1 MPTKQRVAKWA
12 ICGAICAA
20 GLLSYAQAQ
29 ESVSGVVLAE
39 NQPVPPPPESVADEV
54 AAEDAA
60 ENLAQIVP
68 PRAEESNPVPNPSAI
83 DGGRGLRLRSFV
95 LTSLYEAGADYTD
108 NVFASSTNKRSDRIY
123 TLNTSLALQSDWVRH
138 SLRLSLDSART
149 FFEKN
154 PSEDTVTLNTQGQL
168 RIDIRR
174 DTTLDLRTEFILDQE
189 ARGSVDLNANA
200 TSPTDIYRFNASAA
214 LNKRFNRVSVR
225 LRGGFQSNEFDDT
238 PLSNDTVEDNSDRN
252 NYEADTSLRVGY
264 DVSPRLGVFSELTYA
279 KTVFDRQVDNNGDIR
294 GSQSYGANAGVTVEF
309 SGLLNGEF
317 SVGYRQAM
325 FEDASFSDVD
335 ALVANAAFTW
345 TPSQLTVVTTNL
357 STDLGQTTLS
367 GSSGSIR
374 RTASVGVTHAW
385 RENIDLNARAA
396 IDFEDFNEI
405 SLNETTYNLSFGIDY
420 TLGRNM
426 TLGARYRYQK
436 FDSSTAGADY
446 DVNSVGVRLTYA
458 D

>member
-1 MPTKQRVAKWA
+1 MPTKQRVARWA

-20 GLLSYAQAQ
+20 SLSFAQAQ
-29 ESVSGVVLAE
+29 ETVSGVVLAE
-39 NQPVPPPPESVADEV
+39 NQPAPPPPEDVAGEV
-54 AAEDAA
+54 AAENAA
-60 ENLAQIVP
+60 YNLAQITP
-68 PRAEESNPVPNPSAI
+68 PRIEENIPAPPPSAI
-83 DGGRGLRLRSFV
+83 DDGRGLRLRSFV
-95 LTSLYEAGADYTD
+95 LTGLYEAGADYTD
-108 NVFASSTNKRSDRIY
+108 NVFASATNQRSDRIY

-138 SLRLSLDSART
+138 SLRLSLESART

-174 DTTLDLRTEFILDQE
+174 DTTLDLRTGFVLDQE

-200 TSPTDIYRFNASAA
+200 ASPTDIYRFNASAT
-214 LNKRFNRVSVR
+214 LNKRFNRMTMR
-225 LRGGFQSNEFDDT
+225 LRGGFQSNKYDDT
-238 PLSNDTVEDNSDRN
+238 PLSNGTIEDNSDRN
-252 NYEADTSLRVGY
+252 NYEVNTVLRVGY

-279 KTVFDRQVDNNGDIR
+279 KTVYDRKVDNNGDIR
-294 GSQSYGANAGVTVEF
+294 GSQTYGANAGVNVEF

-317 SVGYRQAM
+317 SLGYRQAT
-325 FEDASFSDVD
+325 FEDSGFGDVD

-345 TPSQLTVVTTNL
+345 APSQLTVVTANL

-367 GSSGSIR
+367 GSSGSVQR
-374 RTASVGVTHAW
+374 SASLSVTHAW

-396 IDFEDFNEI
+396 IDYEDFNEI

-420 TLGRNM
+420 DIGRNL

-436 FDSSTAGADY
+436 FDSSAAGADY
-446 DVNSVGVRLTYA
+446 DVNTVGVRLTYA

>member
-1 MPTKQRVAKWA
+1 MPTKQRVAKWV

-20 GLLSYAQAQ
+20 GLSFAQAQ
-29 ESVSGVVLAE
+29 ETVSGVILAE
-39 NQPVPPPPESVADEV
+39 NQPVPPPPESVASQI

-60 ENLAQIVP
+60 QNLAQIAP
-68 PRAEESNPVPNPSAI
+68 PRAQGNIPAANAREI
-83 DGGRGLRLRSFV
+83 DDGRGLRLRSFV

-108 NVFASSTNKRSDRIY
+108 NVFASSTSQRSDRIY

-138 SLRLSLDSART
+138 SLRLNLDSART

-154 PSEDTVTLNTQGQL
+154 PSEDTVTLDTSAQL
-168 RIDIRR
+168 RLDIRR
-174 DTTLDLRTEFILDQE
+174 DTTLDLRTGFILDQE

-214 LNKRFNRVSVR
+214 LNKRFNRMTVR
-225 LRGGFQSNEFDDT
+225 LRGGFQSNEYDDT
-238 PLSNDTVEDNSDRN
+238 PLSNGTIEDNSDRN
-252 NYEADTSLRVGY
+252 NYETNTTLRVGY
-264 DVSPRLGVFSELTYA
+264 DVSPRLGVFSELTYT
-279 KTVFDRQVDNNGDIR
+279 KTVYDRQVDNNGDIR

-317 SVGYRQAM
+317 SVGYRQAT

-345 TPSQLTVVTTNL
+345 APSQLTVVTANL

-367 GSSGSIR
+367 GSSGSVQ
-374 RTASVGVTHAW
+374 RTAALSVTHAW
-385 RENIDLNARAA
+385 RENIDLNARASVSY
-396 IDFEDFNEI
+396 EDFNEI

-420 TLGRNM
+420 DVGRNL

-436 FDSSTAGADY
+436 FDSSAAGADY
-446 DVNSVGVRLTYA
+446 DVNTVGVRLTYA

>member
-1 MPTKQRVAKWA
+1 MPTKQRVAKWV

-20 GLLSYAQAQ
+20 GLTLAQAQ
-29 ESVSGVVLAE
+29 ETVSGVVLAE
-39 NQPVPPPPESVADEV
+39 NQPPPQPPEDVASEV
-54 AAEDAA
+54 AAENAA
-60 ENLAQIVP
+60 ENRAQITP
-68 PRAEESNPVPNPSAI
+68 PRAQENIPAPNPGAI
-83 DGGRGLRLRSFV
+83 DDGRGLRLRSFV

-108 NVFASSTNKRSDRIY
+108 NVFASATNQRSDRIY
-123 TLNTSLALQSDWVRH
+123 TLNTSLVLQSDWLRH

-174 DTTLDLRTEFILDQE
+174 DTTLDLRTGFILDQE

-214 LNKRFNRVSVR
+214 LNKRFNRVSVI
-225 LRGGFQSNEFDDT
+225 LRGGFQSNEYDDT
-238 PLSNDTVEDNSDRN
+238 PLSNGTIEDNSDRN
-252 NYEADTSLRVGY
+252 NYEVNAALRVGY
-264 DVSPRLGVFSELTYA
+264 DVSPRLGVFGELTHT
-279 KTVFDRQVDNNGDIR
+279 KTVYDRKVDNNGDIR
-294 GSQSYGANAGVTVEF
+294 GSQSYGANAGINVEF
-309 SGLLNGEF
+309 SGLLRGEF
-317 SVGYRQAM
+317 SLGYRQAT
-325 FEDASFSDVD
+325 FEDAGFSDVD

-345 TPSQLTVVTTNL
+345 APSQLTVVTANL

-367 GSSGSIR
+367 GSSGSVQR
-374 RTASVGVTHAW
+374 SAALSVTHAW

-396 IDFEDFNEI
+396 INYEDFNDI
-405 SLNETTYNLSFGIDY
+405 TLNETTYNLSFGIDY
-420 TLGRNM
+420 DIGRNM
-426 TLGARYRYQK
+426 TLGARYRYRK
-436 FDSSTAGADY
+436 FDSSTSGADY

>member
-1 MPTKQRVAKWA
+1 MPTKQRVAKWV

-20 GLLSYAQAQ
+20 GLSFAQAQ
-29 ESVSGVVLAE
+29 ETVSGVVLAE
-39 NQPVPPPPESVADEV
+39 NQPVPPPPESVASQI

-60 ENLAQIVP
+60 QNLAQISP
-68 PRAEESNPVPNPSAI
+68 PRAQGNIPTANAREI
-83 DGGRGLRLRSFV
+83 DDGRGLRLRSFV

-108 NVFASSTNKRSDRIY
+108 NVFASSTNQRSDRIY

-138 SLRLSLDSART
+138 SLRLSLDGART

-154 PSEDTVTLNTQGQL
+154 PSENTVTFNTQAQL
-168 RIDIRR
+168 RLDIKR
-174 DTTLDLRTEFILDQE
+174 DTTLNLRTGFILDQE

-214 LNKRFNRVSVR
+214 LNKRFNRMAVR
-225 LRGGFQSNEFDDT
+225 LRGGFQSNEYDDT
-238 PLSNDTVEDNSDRN
+238 PLSNGTIEDNSDRN
-252 NYEADTSLRVGY
+252 NYEASTALRVGY

-279 KTVFDRQVDNNGDIR
+279 KTVYDRQVDNNGDVR

-317 SVGYRQAM
+317 SVGYRQAT

-345 TPSQLTVVTTNL
+345 APSQLTVVTANL

-367 GSSGSIR
+367 GSSGSVQ
-374 RTASVGVTHAW
+374 RTASIGVTHAW
-385 RENIDLNARAA
+385 RENIDLNARASVNY
-396 IDFEDFNEI
+396 EDFNEI

-420 TLGRNM
+420 ELGRNM
-426 TLGARYRYQK
+426 TLGARYQYQK
-436 FDSSTAGADY
+436 FDSNAAGADY
-446 DVNSVGVRLTYA
+446 DVNTVGVRLTYA

>member
-1 MPTKQRVAKWA
+1 MAKWV

-20 GLLSYAQAQ
+20 GLSFAQAQ
-29 ESVSGVVLAE
+29 ETVSGVILAE
-39 NQPVPPPPESVADEV
+39 NQPVPPPPESVASQI

-60 ENLAQIVP
+60 QNLAQIAP
-68 PRAEESNPVPNPSAI
+68 PRAQGNIPAANAREI
-83 DGGRGLRLRSFV
+83 DDGRGLRLRSFV

-108 NVFASSTNKRSDRIY
+108 NVFASSTSQRSDRIY

-138 SLRLSLDSART
+138 SLRLNLDSART

-154 PSEDTVTLNTQGQL
+154 PSEDTVTLDTSAQL
-168 RIDIRR
+168 RLDIRR
-174 DTTLDLRTEFILDQE
+174 DTTLDLRTGFILDQE

-214 LNKRFNRVSVR
+214 LNKRFNRMTVR
-225 LRGGFQSNEFDDT
+225 LRGGFQSNEYDDT
-238 PLSNDTVEDNSDRN
+238 PLSNGTIEDNSDRN
-252 NYEADTSLRVGY
+252 NYETNTTLRVGY
-264 DVSPRLGVFSELTYA
+264 DVSPRLGVFSELTYT
-279 KTVFDRQVDNNGDIR
+279 KTVYDRQVDNNGDIR

-317 SVGYRQAM
+317 SVGYRQAT

-345 TPSQLTVVTTNL
+345 APSQLTVVTANL

-367 GSSGSIR
+367 GSSGSVQ
-374 RTASVGVTHAW
+374 RTAALSVTHAW
-385 RENIDLNARAA
+385 RENIDLNARASVSY
-396 IDFEDFNEI
+396 EDFNEI
-405 SLNETTYNLSFGIDY
+405 SLNETTYNLSFGVDY
-420 TLGRNM
+420 DLGRNL
-426 TLGARYRYQK
+426 TLGARYRYQQ
-436 FDSSTAGADY
+436 FDSSAAGADY
-446 DVNSVGVRLTYA
+446 DVNTVGVRLTYA